1 MTIKQVSVFVSNTPG
16 SLTEITKM
24 LAAHH
29 IDIRALS
36 IADTA
41 DFGILRLI
49 VNKPD
54 EAIEL
59 LRGEGIVVSI
69 TDVLAV
75 QLDDQ
80 PGSLS
85 GVLDILSE
93 AQISIEYLYAF
104 VTRRSD
110 GAYVVLRVEDCEA
123 ANDVLVKNGISLASP
138 EDIYA
143 M

>member
-49 VNKPD
+49 VDKPD
-54 EAIEL
+54 EAISL
-59 LRGEGIVVSI
+59 LRNEGVVVSI

-75 QLDDQ
+75 HLDDQ

-85 GVLDILSE
+85 AVLDVLAD

-104 VTRRSD
+104 VTRKAD
-110 GAYVVLRVEDCEA
+110 GAYVVLRVEDADA
-123 ANDVLVKNGISLASP
+123 ANDVLIKNGVSLASP
-138 EDIYA
+138 EDVYE